1 MANHFFKNLRVVD
14 ARNSLNGEIC
24 DIEVRDGIIFQI
36 GKALNAD
43 NAEVIDCENRCV
55 SPGLFDMQVTCG
67 EPGEE
72 EKETFDSLEKAAI
85 SGGITG
91 LLLMPSTH
99 PVCDNR
105 SQVEF
110 ILRNCQA

>member
-1 MANHFFKNLRVVD
+1 MANHLFKNLRIVD
-14 ARNSLNGEIC
+14 SRNSLNGEIC
-24 DIEVRDGIIFQI
+24 DIEVRDGIIYRI
-36 GKALNAD
+36 GKSLNAD
-43 NAEVIDCENRCV
+43 NAEVIDCENLSV

-91 LLLMPSTH
+91 LILKRFSIDLLLYTMLSH
-99 PVCDNR
+99 DNP
-105 SQVEF
+105 
-110 ILRNCQA
+110 